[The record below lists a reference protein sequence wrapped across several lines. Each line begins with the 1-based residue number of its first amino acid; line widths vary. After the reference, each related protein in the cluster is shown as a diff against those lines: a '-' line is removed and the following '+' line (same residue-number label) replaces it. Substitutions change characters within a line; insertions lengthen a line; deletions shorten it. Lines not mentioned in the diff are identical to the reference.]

1 MSTYPT
7 KSKKC
12 SKIILL
18 AKRLKDKI
26 AKKKAKEKVKEKER
40 LKKQKLWERAI
51 GRFSKNIK
59 MVEKMKTRKVLTL
72 FDFFILIEILKLFK
86 TLLQWN

>member
-1 MSTYPT
+1 M
-7 KSKKC
+7 
-12 SKIILL
+12 
-18 AKRLKDKI
+18 KDKI

-40 LKKQKLWERAI
+40 VKKQKLWEKAI

-59 MVEKMKTRKVLTL
+59 LVEKMKTRKVLTL
-72 FDFFILIEILKLFK
+72 LLRFFFLIEILKLFK